1 MTMSFPLRHTIK
13 KIIFF
18 KEIAYTMRQIAGLRL
33 HFVLQFRDH
42 FDIFLKVCLIKIN
55 FNISFQQSCIKFS
68 LVFRKWLLILLTT
81 RRKMSTRIM

>member
-1 MTMSFPLRHTIK
+1 
-13 KIIFF
+13 
-18 KEIAYTMRQIAGLRL
+18 MRQIAGLRL

-42 FDIFLKVCLIKIN
+42 FDIFPKSMFDK
-55 FNISFQQSCIKFS
+55 SCIKFS

>member
-18 KEIAYTMRQIAGLRL
+18 KEIAYTMRQIAGLSI

-42 FDIFLKVCLIKIN
+42 FDIFPKSMFDN
-55 FNISFQQSCIKFS
+55 N
-68 LVFRKWLLILLTT
+68 
-81 RRKMSTRIM
+81 